1 MTAVFLIDDDVA
13 VLSAVSL
20 LLRRADFEVH
30 PFSNALDYLK
40 VAPSLPMGVLVTDVR
55 MPELDGL
62 ELLRR
67 RQDARMQK
75 GPVVVMTGHADVPMA
90 VEAMRLGAFDIIEKP
105 FDPALMVSIVKAA
118 ALSFTPAPE
127 TLGLTL
133 RERQIAN
140 AVCQGQTSKQIALD
154 LGLSHRTVEVFR
166 ARILKKTGAANAAAL
181 AALLKLKG

>member
-1 MTAVFLIDDDVA
+1 MTPVFLIDDDVA

-20 LLRRADFEVH
+20 LLRRAEFEVH
-30 PFSNALDYLK
+30 PFSSALDYLK

-62 ELLRR
+62 ELLRL

-105 FDPALMVSIVKAA
+105 FDPASMVSIVKAA
-118 ALSFTPAPE
+118 ALSLASSPE
-127 TLGLTL
+127 TLGLTS

-181 AALLKLKG
+181 AALLKLNG